1 MPTLLLELG
10 CEELP
15 ASACREAE
23 AQLPALVREQLG
35 VEASHVYV
43 TPRRIAFLVDELP
56 GDGGRAAREGA
67 AGRAA

>member
-23 AQLPALVREQLG
+23 AQLPGARAQ
-35 VEASHVYV
+35 ASWAWRHR
-43 TPRRIAFLVDELP
+43 TST
-56 GDGGRAAREGA
+56 
-67 AGRAA
+67 